1 MRKIIFLYKNNK
13 IEQRKI
19 YNMTLFNMVTNKKE
33 KKSTTKI
40 KIIITVINVMNETQ
54 STDPLVNDFPNK
66 LYPFNLK
73 KLNHNL

>member
-40 KIIITVINVMNETQ
+40 KIIITVINVMNET
-54 STDPLVNDFPNK
+54 
-66 LYPFNLK
+66 
-73 KLNHNL
+73 